1 MVFFSPEDFPG
12 SACSGRSYLLFAPD
26 RNGGHRHFIV
36 FPDFGTWA
44 NLDDPLGDQTVPEN
58 IMKKGSG
65 TVNNLRRRAVILT
78 ADRFE
83 DLEVLVPY
91 FRMLEMG
98 WETVIAAPALEPI
111 HGEHRYRI
119 EPDLTIDAVNPED
132 YDLLI
137 IPGGSPAGAPATVRN
152 LKKAQDIV
160 RSFFA
165 GNKPV
170 ASICHGPWTLAAA
183 GVVKGRHLTSISAD
197 GVPDDVRAAGG
208 IWEDSGV
215 VVDGNLITSRSP
227 ADLPAFL
234 REIARKVSEMT

>member
-1 MVFFSPEDFPG
+1 M
-12 SACSGRSYLLFAPD
+12 
-26 RNGGHRHFIV
+26 N
-36 FPDFGTWA
+36 T
-44 NLDDPLGDQTVPEN
+44 
-58 IMKKGSG
+58 
-65 TVNNLRRRAVILT
+65 LRRRAVILT

-91 FRMLEMG
+91 FRLLEMG
-98 WETVIAAPALEPI
+98 WEAEIAAPALQPI
-111 HGEHRYRI
+111 HGEHGYRI
-119 EPDLTIDAVNPED
+119 EPDLTIDTVNPDD
-132 YDLLI
+132 YGLLI
-137 IPGGSPAGAPATVRN
+137 IPGGSPDGAPATVRK

-183 GVVKGRHLTSISAD
+183 GVVKGRHLTSIGSD

-208 IWEDSGV
+208 IWEDSEV
-215 VVDGNLITSRSP
+215 VVDDNLITSRSP

-234 REIARKVSEMT
+234 REIARKAGETT